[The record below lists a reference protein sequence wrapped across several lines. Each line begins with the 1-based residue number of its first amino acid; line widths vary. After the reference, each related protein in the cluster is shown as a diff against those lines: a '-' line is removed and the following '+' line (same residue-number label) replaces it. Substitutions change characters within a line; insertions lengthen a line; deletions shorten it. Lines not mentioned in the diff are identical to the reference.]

1 MKKEN
6 IFFSDVAEIGATHEP
21 IEKFATGNRIT
32 PSASATSVREGTIA
46 FSDGGDLCY
55 TKKDK
60 NGVGRW
66 FSAGLK
72 FDYNK
77 LKSFKFKQNWSGKK
91 GQYDGSVWI
100 EFSTRDDIDPI
111 RIDFTISRLLSEEVD
126 ISYVF
131 EATLYELSAQQ
142 GKTLIQDLGSTAPAD
157 AYRWFDELERYL
169 NSNYKAFRSGAT
181 LDDLKYDF
189 YQLQNLV
196 SKIAV
201 DLKMKFPSTSS
212 TTQSGSNPFPN
223 SGLKSIYS
231 LSDFRLVNFFDT
243 KITVDTPEKSEKF
256 QRLIFELGGSW
267 IGGDKTVHNTD
278 FKYIVVTEKGEM
290 TASDK
295 AYYDITPEREI
306 FYDDIFETQTPAQN
320 LSKYNGYKPEELIE
334 EFFALYQINETP
346 TPDELYKALSSKRR
360 TKQQKY
366 VISACFGTFS
376 MLYKNG
382 MQKSDW
388 DLFTEAYSESMR
400 LPFDAND
407 TKYQKYAI
415 KRDFSNISSETPVW
429 QFSDLTSEGWND
441 DLVYPMYFEEKLKD
455 PNFGVTLM
463 DAYTKWYDAKILA
476 ERSSGTQ
483 TEKQTETVVTPPKTA
498 PITTPKVENKVVHNS
513 IVPDKT
519 FQELETEYADLMF
532 LISITPS
539 IDFAEMSALKQQSR
553 ELKSQIDASALI
565 IKDMVLQE
573 NNIFDELFTASSIPP
588 KHRYDLSPDPN
599 GFAPDG
605 TPTQLPKSIFEL
617 TLTDE
622 FENWFGNFQLA
633 YQFKNSQYTEVPC
646 SIVKNVHYEPQI
658 VFHGTGDE
666 FSFFDFSQFPIMYFA
681 ENYAYAEWFAQQKGS
696 RNGHDGYIYPFF
708 LDIKNPLDLTHFG
721 IDEITPQEFIDWLYL
736 ETGLEPDELK
746 INPALLSSNQPT
758 WAWVYLRNGEEMLK
772 VLRDTKLFDGIVYYE
787 QNPPINPTA
796 PNYKTKGFIIF
807 EPQSAKIVDP
817 ERHNLLLP
825 SMRSFY
831 LKKGGKL

>member
-32 PSASATSVREGTIA
+32 PSASATSVQEGTIA

-72 FDYNK
+72 FDYNT
-77 LKSFKFKQNWSGKK
+77 LNFLNLGQNWSGKK
-91 GQYDGSVWI
+91 GSYNGSVVI
-100 EFSTRDDIDPI
+100 KFTSLLNLDII
-111 RIDFTISRLLSEEVD
+111 RVDFQISRVTSQQLID
-126 ISYVF
+126 YVF
-131 EATLYELSAQQ
+131 EASLYDLQAQQ
-142 GKTLIQDLGSTAPAD
+142 GITLIPNLKSTNPSDVYNWFDQAEKFIDPKQKGYMSSSRMQDLK
-157 AYRWFDELERYL
+157 
-169 NSNYKAFRSGAT
+169 N
-181 LDDLKYDF
+181 DF

-196 SKIAV
+196 SKIGV
-201 DLKMKFPSTSS
+201 DLKLKFSGTSL
-212 TTQSGSNPFPN
+212 TTQSGSNPMPIT
-223 SGLKSIYS
+223 GLKSIYS
-231 LSDFRLVNFFDT
+231 LSDFFGT

-256 QRLIFELGGSW
+256 QRLIFLIGGSW
-267 IGGDKTVHNTD
+267 NGGDKTVSYTERNYLFVNDEGAIMQTD
-278 FKYIVVTEKGEM
+278 DEDYYENEPEK
-290 TASDK
+290 
-295 AYYDITPEREI
+295 EI
-306 FYDDIFETQTPAQN
+306 FYDDIFESETPAQN
-320 LSKYNGYKPEELIE
+320 LSKYNGYTPEEYIE
-334 EFFALYQINETP
+334 EMFTYFQIKETP

-360 TKQQKY
+360 TKNQKY

-388 DLFTEAYSESMR
+388 DLFTEAYKDTMR
-400 LPFDAND
+400 MPINATD

-415 KRDFSNISSETPVW
+415 KRDFSYVIQETPVW
-429 QFSDLTSEGWND
+429 QFSDLNSEEWND
-441 DLVYPMYFEEKLKD
+441 DLVYPFYFEQKLKD
-455 PNFGVTLM
+455 PNFVVTLM
-463 DAYTKWYDAKILA
+463 DAYTKYYDAQILGVN
-476 ERSSGTQ
+476 SSEIQ
-483 TEKQTETVVTPPKTA
+483 SNAQSETVVTPTVTA
-498 PITTPKVENKVVHNS
+498 PISTPKVENKVVYNS
-513 IVPDKT
+513 VVPDKT
-519 FQELETEYADLMF
+519 FQELEREYSDLMF
-532 LISITPS
+532 LISLTPT
-539 IDFAEMSALKQQSR
+539 IDFAEMSALKQQAR
-553 ELKSQIDASALI
+553 ELKAQLDASALL
-565 IKDMVLQE
+565 IKDMLLQE

-588 KHRYDLSPDPN
+588 KHRYDLKADPN

-605 TPTQLPKSIFEL
+605 TPTKLPKSIFEL

-666 FSFFDFSQFPIMYFA
+666 FSFFDFSRFPIMYFA

-721 IDEITPQEFIDWLYL
+721 IDEITPQEFVDWLYL
-736 ETGLEPDELK
+736 ETGLEADELK